1 MPKKKVIEM
10 KDVCKEY
17 KMGKVKVKALCGIN
31 LDIYE
36 GDFVIIVGPSGS
48 GKSTMLHL
56 MGALDRPTS
65 GKVLVNGKDLS
76 MLDDWS
82 LAMLRRKTIG
92 FVFQTFNLVPTLNA
106 LENVMLPLEPTGT
119 DEVEKIRRAKE
130 LLKIVGLE
138 HRMLHKPNELSGGES
153 QRVAIARAL
162 INDPVIVLADE
173 PTGNLDSKTGA
184 QIIDMMLKLN
194 KEKNKTFVI
203 VTHDLSLLK
212 YGSKNIYLR
221 DGKIEKIEQR

>member
-1 MPKKKVIEM
+1 MPKKIIEM
-10 KDVCKEY
+10 KNVCKEY
-17 KMGKVKVKALCGIN
+17 KMGKVMVKALCGIS

-48 GKSTMLHL
+48 GKSTLLHL
-56 MGALDRPTS
+56 MGALDRPSS
-65 GKVLVNGKDLS
+65 GKVLIGGKDLS
-76 MLDDWS
+76 LLDDWS
-82 LAMLRRKTIG
+82 LAMLRRKTMG
-92 FVFQTFNLVPTLNA
+92 FVFQMFNLVPTLNA
-106 LENVMLPLEPTGT
+106 LENVMLPLEPTGK

-138 HRMLHKPNELSGGES
+138 HRMLHKPSELSGGES

-162 INDPVIVLADE
+162 INDPAIVLADE

-184 QIIDMMLKLN
+184 QIIDMLLKMN
-194 KEKNKTFVI
+194 KERNKTFII

-212 YGSKNIYLR
+212 YGNKNIYLR
-221 DGKIEKIEQR
+221 DGKIEKIVER